1 MVHAQGV
8 TLARPMVLK
17 LLEFF
22 MRHPGQYFTAKAL
35 HERIWH
41 CDYSDASLKTVRAHI
56 KLLRRSVDVPG
67 QQSIIETRLPAG
79 AGYGAGEDPQ
89 AVEQI
94 CS

>member
-41 CDYSDASLKTVRAHI
+41 YQYSDASLNIVRAHI

-67 QQSIIETRLPAG
+67 QQSIIETERHR
-79 AGYGAGEDPQ
+79 GYQLVRQSSSG
-89 AVEQI
+89 
-94 CS
+94 